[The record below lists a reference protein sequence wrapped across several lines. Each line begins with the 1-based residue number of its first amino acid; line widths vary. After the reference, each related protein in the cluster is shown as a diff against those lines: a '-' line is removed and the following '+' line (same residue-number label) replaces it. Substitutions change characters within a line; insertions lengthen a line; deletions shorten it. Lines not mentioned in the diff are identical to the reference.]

1 MKKNKAK
8 LLGEIDELD
17 LLAERQTLTEQ
28 EKMKRKIIFSKLD
41 FMWN

>member
-41 FMWN
+41 FMWS